1 MRYNKVSTLSEI
13 QSVEKYEGE
22 TIEERMRRVTLSGEP
37 IEDTAPIIYTER
49 SEGVKPEHD
58 IRTDKCERATEACDI
73 FNKNQI
79 AKSNETDLK
88 NNEETSVTTSA
99 D

>member
-58 IRTDKCERATEACDI
+58 IRTDKWERATEACDI

-79 AKSNETDLK
+79 AKSNEADLN